1 MFDFTT
7 VPNRRGGDSI
17 KWSGPDNELPMWIA
31 DMDFQTA
38 PAVIEALQQ
47 KVATGIFGYEEPPHE
62 YFQAVS
68 DWYETRHHAAIP
80 LAWQLFATGVIPAL
94 SASIRRVTNAG
105 DNVVV
110 QTPVYNMFFNSIEN
124 AGRHVLPAELAYD
137 HATHTYHIDWHVL
150 ESTLAEPLT
159 TAMVLCNPHNPI
171 GQIWTRDQL
180 THIAELCKQYGVTLI
195 ADEIHGDLTLN
206 GHEYTPTFSLPEA
219 LRQNLIT
226 LVSPSKAFNLAAI
239 HAATVIV
246 SNPTLRAN
254 IARGLG
260 VYEVNEPNLT
270 AIPASIAAYTKGAE
284 WFDAL
289 RQQLNANLQTVQQFD
304 LGEAIVTPATATYL
318 LWLDISAYTHDSAKL
333 AEFLETKVG
342 LKLNAGADYRGNG
355 HDFLRLNIACPQSL
369 LQEGLTRL
377 QQGLNLYRK
386 EFND

>member
-7 VPNRRGGDSI
+7 VPNRHGSNSI
-17 KWSGPDNELPMWIA
+17 KWSGPDTELPMWIA

-47 KVATGIFGYEEPPHE
+47 KVASGIFGYEDVPTA

-68 DWYETRHHAAIP
+68 DWYQTRHHAAIP
-80 LAWQLFATGVIPAL
+80 LDWQLFATGVIPAL

-124 AGRHVLPAELAYD
+124 AGRHVLPAELAYNSQ
-137 HATHTYHIDWHVL
+137 THTYDIDFATL
-150 ESTLAEPLT
+150 EAALAEPLT

-171 GQIWTRDQL
+171 GKIWTRSELEQIAQL
-180 THIAELCKQYGVTLI
+180 CNQNGVTLI
-195 ADEIHGDLTLN
+195 ADEIHGDLTL
-206 GHEYTPTFSLPEA
+206 GDQAYTPTFSLPEP
-219 LRQNLIT
+219 LRQHLIT

-239 HAATVIV
+239 HAATVII
-246 SNPTLRAN
+246 SNPELRAN

-270 AIPASIAAYTKGAE
+270 AIPATIAAYTQGGAWLDE
-284 WFDAL
+284 L
-289 RQQLNANLQTVQQFD
+289 LQQLRTNDQAVRRAD
-304 LGEAIVTPATATYL
+304 LGDAIVTPAAATYL
-318 LWLDISAYTHDSAKL
+318 LWLDVSAYTHDAANL
-333 AEFLETKVG
+333 AAFLETEVG
-342 LKLNAGADYRGNG
+342 LKLNAGSDYRGNG
-355 HDFLRLNIACPQSL
+355 HDFLRLNIACPSTL
-369 LQEGLTRL
+369 LQTGLTRL

-386 EFND
+386 ALHD

>member
-47 KVATGIFGYEEPPHE
+47 KVATGIFGYEEPPRE

-68 DWYETRHHAAIP
+68 DWYETRHHTPIP
-80 LAWQLFATGVIPAL
+80 LDWQLFATGVIPAL

-105 DNVVV
+105 DKVVV

-124 AGRHVLPAELAYD
+124 AGRHVLPAELTYD
-137 HATHTYHIDWHVL
+137 RQTHTYYIDWNVL
-150 ESTLAEPLT
+150 ESTLSEPLT

-171 GQIWTRDQL
+171 GQIWTRDEL
-180 THIAELCKQYGVTLI
+180 VHIAQLCKQYGVTLI

-206 GHEYTPTFSLPEA
+206 GHEYTPTFSLPEN

-246 SNPTLRAN
+246 SNPVLRAN

-270 AIPASIAAYTKGAE
+270 AIPASIAAYTKGAQ

-289 RQQLNANLQTVQQFD
+289 RQQLNANLKAVQQFD
-304 LGEAIVTPATATYL
+304 LGDAVVTPATATYL
-318 LWLDISAYTHDSAKL
+318 LWLDVSAYTHDSAKL

-355 HDFLRLNIACPQSL
+355 HDFLRLNIACPQAL
-369 LQEGLTRL
+369 LQDGLTRL

-386 EFND
+386 DFND